1 MSNVVILPVVT
12 RLDIPAERILN
23 SALEEDLNSAIVI
36 GRTRDGDIYFS
47 SSMPDG
53 PEALWLLEKVKAALL
68 AEAD

>member
-12 RLDIPAERILN
+12 RLGIPAERILN

-36 GRTRDGDIYFS
+36 GRTRDGDIYFA

-53 PEALWLLEKVKAALL
+53 PEALWLLEKVKADLL

>member
-1 MSNVVILPVVT
+1 MNNVVILPVVT
-12 RLDIPAERILN
+12 RLDIPAERILTA
-23 SALEEDLNSAIVI
+23 ALDEDLDSAIVI
-36 GRTRDGDIYFS
+36 GRTKDGDIYFA